1 MGYNYQ
7 IIIEYDGSKFVGW
20 QYQKNGT
27 SIQEVLEKKLK
38 KIFKKKVKVIG
49 AGRTDAGVH
58 AKQMYAHFDTDQ
70 ILDCEKIQYRLN
82 SYLCDAIHIKSIFLV
97 SDNAHARF
105 DAIARVYEYW
115 LCQHKNPFLK
125 DAAWLLYS
133 NLDFDVMNVAAK
145 FLIEVNDFT
154 SFSKL
159 HTDVN
164 THICDVR
171 KAEWEQRGD
180 IWVFSIEADRFLR
193 NMVRAI
199 VGTLVDVGKGKIT
212 VNEFKDIVAKMDR
225 SAAGVSAPAKGL
237 YLLSINYPN
246 ELLDGNS

>member
-1 MGYNYQ
+1 MRYFISLAYKGT
-7 IIIEYDGSKFVGW
+7 DFHGW
-20 QYQKNGT
+20 QVQPNAVT
-27 SIQEVLEKKLK
+27 VQERVNKGLSMLLKEQICVL
-38 KIFKKKVKVIG
+38 G

-70 ILDCEKIQYRLN
+70 IFDCEKIQYRLN

-97 SDNAHARF
+97 SDTAHARF
-105 DAIARVYEYW
+105 DATARVYEYW

-133 NLDFDVMNVAAK
+133 NLDFDLMNVAAE
-145 FLIEVNDFT
+145 FLLEVNDFK

-159 HTDVN
+159 HSDVN

-171 KAEWEQRGD
+171 KAIWEQRGD

-199 VGTLVDVGKGKIT
+199 VGTLVEIGMGKRAPEDMRRII
-212 VNEFKDIVAKMDR
+212 EAKDR
-225 SAAGVSAPAKGL
+225 CEAGSSAPAKGL
-237 YLLSINYPN
+237 FLNEITYPV
-246 ELLDGNS
+246 ELIQEIE

>member
-1 MGYNYQ
+1 MRFFIEISYRGTNYH
-7 IIIEYDGSKFVGW
+7 GW
-20 QYQKNGT
+20 QVQPKTRTVQQEINVALSTILGQKINVT
-27 SIQEVLEKKLK
+27 
-38 KIFKKKVKVIG
+38 G

-70 ILDCEKIQYRLN
+70 ILDCEKTQYRLN

-97 SDNAHARF
+97 SDTAHARF
-105 DAIARVYEYW
+105 DATARVYEYW

-133 NLDFDVMNVAAK
+133 KLDFDVMNVAAK
-145 FLIEVNDFT
+145 FLLEVNDFT

-171 KAEWEQRGD
+171 KAVWEQRGD